1 MISFV
6 TFKWKAPEGY
16 RSKFE
21 GWHVNALR
29 DMVAKHYPDPHRFIC
44 IADDPAGIAKGVE
57 VVPLWDDYADI
68 PNATWGDKAPSCYRR
83 LKVFS
88 KEFEQIAGKRFCV
101 MDLDVVIT
109 GDLRPLVNR
118 PEDFVMWKDPGMK
131 WPYNGSMMLMT
142 AGARSQVWDDFDPAT
157 SPQEANAAGCLGS
170 DQGWISYKLGKKEAT
185 WAAKDGVLSYRVDLG
200 RGPQLPKHARVVVF
214 HGQEDPWD
222 EGPQHIRWVRENF
235 PMPKDQQ
242 KKPAPQFKTLIGKH
256 KGKTICVMGG
266 APTLQEEIKGVDA
279 QAWISANEHGAKL
292 RKVDYVVAMDD
303 THGVTQQKM
312 DELIRQHT
320 KAPIIGPWPHCDF
333 ILPDWPMAPKR
344 VLSGVVAMWVAHCM
358 GASEII
364 LAGMDAYDGKPSAMK
379 AYREMAAHIN
389 TKVTVAGDGHLSVIF
404 PPNKEFEQRYPDPVL
419 ARINENSADM
429 ITVEARKPTNVGGR
443 PLAKGEQMTGT
454 RHEFRRLLK
463 HNVLV
468 EVVSANS

>member
-6 TFKWKAPEGY
+6 TFKWKSPEGY

-44 IADDPAGIAKGVE
+44 ITDDADGIADGIE
-57 VVPLWDDYADI
+57 IVPLWDDHADLKN
-68 PNATWGDKAPSCYRR
+68 PSWKNAPSCYRR
-83 LKVFS
+83 LKLFS
-88 KEFEQIAGKRFCV
+88 RDIGELIGDRFIC

-109 GDLRPLVNR
+109 GDLRPVVNR
-118 PEDFVMWKDPGMK
+118 SEDFVILRDPGRL
-131 WPYNGSMMLMT
+131 WPYNGSMMMMT
-142 AGARSQVWDDFDPAT
+142 AGARAHVWDEFDPVE
-157 SPQEANAAGCLGS
+157 SPKLAHEAGCLGS
-170 DQGWISYKLGKKEAT
+170 DQGWISYRLGPNEAVWT
-185 WAAKDGVLSYRVDLG
+185 AADGVLSYRVDLG
-200 RGPQLPKHARVVVF
+200 KGSVPLPKSAALVVF
-214 HGQEDPWD
+214 HGLEDPWSK
-222 EGPQHIRWVRENF
+222 GPQKHKWVKENY
-235 PMPKDQQ
+235 PMQKEQQ

-266 APTLQEEIKGVDA
+266 SGTLSRDIEDLKADI
-279 QAWISANEHGAKL
+279 WISANEHGAKL

-303 THGVTQQKM
+303 VHGVTQQRM
-312 DELIRQHT
+312 DALVRQHT
-320 KAPIIGPWPHCDF
+320 KAPIIGPYSQCDY
-333 ILPDWPMAPKR
+333 ILPDWPGYPKR

-364 LAGMDAYDGKPSAMK
+364 LAGMDAYEGKPSAMK

-389 TKVTVAGDGHLSVIF
+389 TKVTVANEGQLSVIF
-404 PPNKEFEQRYPDPVL
+404 PPNKDFEQRYPDPVL

-443 PLAKGEQMTGT
+443 ALAKGEQMTGT

-463 HNVLV
+463 HNILV
-468 EVVSANS
+468 EVASADG